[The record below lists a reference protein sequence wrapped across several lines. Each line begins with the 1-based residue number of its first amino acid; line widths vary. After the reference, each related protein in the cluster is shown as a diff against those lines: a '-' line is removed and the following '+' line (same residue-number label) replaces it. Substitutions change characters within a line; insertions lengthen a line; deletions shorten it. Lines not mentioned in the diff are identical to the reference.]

1 MGTKMFTEMSEEER
15 ANLTNVSS
23 LETFFE
29 RVHEVQENPVGYRV
43 GYWST
48 DPCYM
53 SLFFLVQ
60 AHDIDH
66 VFECGTCAGVSAT
79 VMALGMDLNSK
90 DGMVYTWDIVR
101 RAPFKFE
108 EGTYYQNM
116 IKRFIQNYA
125 EGVEVCS
132 SQISGKKLF
141 FIDGNHLTTP
151 CMEDLR
157 ATLKCVKPG
166 DVIALHDAHRSQVR
180 NAIDIVLKEPETPP
194 ILKSYLISTKTGMYV
209 IEV

>member
-1 MGTKMFTEMSEEER
+1 MPREMSAEER
-15 ANLTNVSS
+15 ASLVDVSS
-23 LETFFE
+23 IETFFR
-29 RVHEVQENPVGYRV
+29 RVQQIQESPVGYRT

-48 DPCYM
+48 DTCYM

-60 AHDIDH
+60 AHDIDW

-79 VMALGMDLNSK
+79 VMALGMDLMGK
-90 DGMVYTWDIVR
+90 AGKVYTWDIVK

-108 EGTYYQNM
+108 EGTPYENR
-116 IKRFIQNYA
+116 IKRFVQNYS
-125 EGVEVCS
+125 EGVYPAAGL
-132 SQISGKKLF
+132 QPGKKLF

-157 ATLKCVKPG
+157 VTFKCVQPG
-166 DVIALHDAHRSQVR
+166 DVIALHDARRHQVR
-180 NAIDIVLKEPETPP
+180 NAIELVLEEPETPP
-194 ILKSYLISTKTGMYV
+194 IQKQYLVHTKTGMFV